1 MNAEAA
7 HLALL
12 NFRKGNSPAASP
24 ALRQEDSL
32 LAKIAKGDDKAF
44 GQLLVQTLPRVQAI
58 AWRIVKSHAE
68 AEDIAQETFL
78 RLWREAPTLGDVPVE
93 PWLYRVA
100 SNLAIDHYRRKK
112 PELME
117 VLPETSDG
125 AADAETQ
132 MRMDGLSAEV
142 DAAIAELPD
151 RQRLALI
158 LVHFEEVS
166 QKAAAQTLGIT
177 VDALES
183 LLSRARRSLKE
194 KLKNRHADMLSE
206 FENLG

>member
-12 NFRKGNSPAASP
+12 NFRKGSSPAASP
-24 ALRQEDSL
+24 ALRQEESL
-32 LAKIAKGDDKAF
+32 LAKIASGDDKAF
-44 GQLLVQTLPRVQAI
+44 AQLLSQSLPRVQAI
-58 AWRIVKSHAE
+58 AWRIVKSQAE
-68 AEDIAQETFL
+68 AEDIAQESFL
-78 RLWREAPTLGDVPVE
+78 RLWREAPTLGDVPLE

-100 SNLAIDHYRRKK
+100 SNLAIDRYRRKK
-112 PELME
+112 PELMDE
-117 VLPETSDG
+117 LPDNADD
-125 AADAETQ
+125 AADPEAQ
-132 MRMDGLSAEV
+132 MRASELAAEV
-142 DAAIAELPD
+142 DGAIAELPD

-183 LLSRARRSLKE
+183 LLARARRALKE
-194 KLKNRHADMLSE
+194 KLKSRHADMLSE
-206 FENLG
+206 FETLG

>member
-1 MNAEAA
+1 MQAEAT

-12 NFRKGNSPAASP
+12 NFRKANFPAASP
-24 ALRQEDSL
+24 ALRQEESL
-32 LAKIAKGDDKAF
+32 LAKIAKADDKAF
-44 GQLLVQTLPRVQAI
+44 EQLLAQTLPRVQAI

-78 RLWREAPTLGDVPVE
+78 RLWREAPSLGDVPVE

-100 SNLAIDHYRRKK
+100 SNLAIDRYRRKK

-125 AADAETQ
+125 AADQETQ
-132 MRMDGLSAEV
+132 MRVNELSAEV

-158 LVHFEEVS
+158 LVHFEEVN
-166 QKAAAQTLGIT
+166 QKTAAQTLGIT
-177 VDALES
+177 VEALES

-206 FENLG
+206 FETLG

>member
-1 MNAEAA
+1 MQAEAT

-12 NFRKGNSPAASP
+12 NFRKAISPAASP
-24 ALRQEDSL
+24 ALRQEESL
-32 LAKIAKGDDKAF
+32 LLKIAKGDDKAF
-44 GQLLVQTLPRVQAI
+44 GQLLAETLPRVQAI

-78 RLWREAPTLGDVPVE
+78 RLWREAPSLSDVPLE

-100 SNLAIDHYRRKK
+100 SNLAIDRYRRKK

-125 AADAETQ
+125 AADQETQ
-132 MRMDGLSAEV
+132 MRVNELSAEV

-158 LVHFEEVS
+158 LVHFEEVN
-166 QKAAAQTLGIT
+166 QKTAAQTLGIT
-177 VDALES
+177 VEALES

-206 FENLG
+206 FETLG

>member
-1 MNAEAA
+1 MQAEAA

-12 NFRKGNSPAASP
+12 NFRKGNFHAASP

-44 GQLLVQTLPRVQAI
+44 GQLLAQSLPRVQAI

-68 AEDIAQETFL
+68 AEDIAQET
-78 RLWREAPTLGDVPVE
+78 
-93 PWLYRVA
+93 
-100 SNLAIDHYRRKK
+100 
-112 PELME
+112 
-117 VLPETSDG
+117 
-125 AADAETQ
+125 Q
-132 MRMDGLSAEV
+132 MRGDGRSAEV

-166 QKAAAQTLGIT
+166 QKAAAQTLGLT

-183 LLSRARRSLKE
+183 LLARARRGLKE
-194 KLKNRHADMLSE
+194 KLKNRHAEMLSE

>member
-12 NFRKGNSPAASP
+12 NFRKGSSPAASP
-24 ALRQEDSL
+24 ALRQEESL
-32 LAKIAKGDDKAF
+32 LAKIASGDDKAF
-44 GQLLVQTLPRVQAI
+44 AQLLSQSLPRVQAI
-58 AWRIVKSHAE
+58 AWRIVRSQAE
-68 AEDIAQETFL
+68 AEDIAQESFL
-78 RLWREAPTLGDVPVE
+78 RLWREAPTLGDVPLE

-100 SNLAIDHYRRKK
+100 SNLAIDRYRRKK
-112 PELME
+112 PELMDE
-117 VLPETSDG
+117 LPDNADD
-125 AADAETQ
+125 AADPEAQ
-132 MRMDGLSAEV
+132 MRASELAAEV
-142 DAAIAELPD
+142 DGAIAELPD

-183 LLSRARRSLKE
+183 LLARARRGLKE
-194 KLKNRHADMLSE
+194 KLKSRHADMLSE
-206 FENLG
+206 FETLG

>member
-1 MNAEAA
+1 M
-7 HLALL
+7 ALL
-12 NFRKGNSPAASP
+12 NFRKAISPAASP
-24 ALRQEDSL
+24 ALRQEESL
-32 LAKIAKGDDKAF
+32 LLKIAKGDDKAF
-44 GQLLVQTLPRVQAI
+44 GQLLAETLPRVQAI

-78 RLWREAPTLGDVPVE
+78 RLWREAPSLSDVPLE

-100 SNLAIDHYRRKK
+100 SNLAIDRYRRKK

-117 VLPETSDG
+117 VLPETSGGGVDQ
-125 AADAETQ
+125 ETQ
-132 MRMDGLSAEV
+132 MRANELSAEV

-183 LLSRARRSLKE
+183 LLSRARRALRE
-194 KLKNRHADMLSE
+194 KLRNRHADMLSE

>member
-1 MNAEAA
+1 MSARAT

-24 ALRQEDSL
+24 ALRQEESL

-44 GQLLVQTLPRVQAI
+44 GELLARTLPRVQAI
-58 AWRIVKSHAE
+58 AWRIVKSHVE

-100 SNLAIDHYRRKK
+100 SNLAIDRYRRKK
-112 PELME
+112 PELMD
-117 VLPETSDG
+117 VLPENADG
-125 AADAETQ
+125 GADQEAQ
-132 MRMDGLSAEV
+132 MRASELSAEV
-142 DAAIAELPD
+142 DAAIADLPD
-151 RQRLALI
+151 RQRLAII

-166 QKAAAQTLGIT
+166 QKTAAQTLGLT

-183 LLSRARRSLKE
+183 LLARARRNLKE
-194 KLKNRHADMLSE
+194 KLKTRHADMLSE

>member
-1 MNAEAA
+1 M
-7 HLALL
+7 
-12 NFRKGNSPAASP
+12 
-24 ALRQEDSL
+24 
-32 LAKIAKGDDKAF
+32 
-44 GQLLVQTLPRVQAI
+44 
-58 AWRIVKSHAE
+58 
-68 AEDIAQETFL
+68 
-78 RLWREAPTLGDVPVE
+78 GDVPVE